1 MNGGGRGATNELSG
15 TFMCVSRDGGGSS
28 DGPLVCVMGFGP
40 LVMGCETV
48 PMGVDEQT
56 GSPTSGLMS
65 RGLPIGCAYKSK
77 RSWRSDSVGLTDRAS
92 DVGNA

>member
-1 MNGGGRGATNELSG
+1 MNGAGRGATDELSG
-15 TFMCVSRDGGGSS
+15 TFMCVSWDGGGSS
-28 DGPLVCVMGFGP
+28 DGPLVCVMGCG
-40 LVMGCETV
+40 TI

>member
-1 MNGGGRGATNELSG
+1 MNYRVHL
-15 TFMCVSRDGGGSS
+15 CVSHGMVVVV
-28 DGPLVCVMGFGP
+28 LVCVMGCG
-40 LVMGCETV
+40 TI